1 MKRFW
6 NNLHQVRS
14 KSKDW
19 RSNVFVSKKTPFL
32 VGSMLF
38 IFLVFCVVLLCVITF
53 WVLCCDASYDFRIKT
68 NGVFLLTKTFDL
80 QSFDFE
86 RTWWRLFQK
95 HFVCLKSSFFL
106 SVIPPGWM
114 NNPDSLP
121 FPGIIGVSLRSEFC
135 VVMPVTISA

>member
-38 IFLVFCVVLLCVITF
+38 IFLFFCVVLLCVITF
-53 WVLCCDASYDFRIKT
+53 WVLCCDTSYDFRIKT
-68 NGVFLLTKTFDL
+68 MFD
-80 QSFDFE
+80 
-86 RTWWRLFQK
+86 
-95 HFVCLKSSFFL
+95 SSFPSVVCRMAHVLFTLCGCYSGIQHILCCGFFSFFVVLCTIYCQFL
-106 SVIPPGWM
+106 WIVHWWFPFRY
-114 NNPDSLP
+114 SLT
-121 FPGIIGVSLRSEFC
+121 FI
-135 VVMPVTISA
+135 